1 MLAFGS
7 MSLADFALLLVAGL
21 CGGLI
26 NSVSSGGS
34 FFTYP
39 AMLLTGM
46 PAINA
51 AATTLTALTP
61 GNLFAI
67 PEYWPEFQAEKH
79 RYPALM
85 VITITGGASGTALLL
100 WTGSD
105 IFEALVPW
113 LILTATLMFGF
124 STRIRIWAAESS
136 PALTGGWLGTL
147 LLFVTAM
154 YLTFFGSG
162 SGNIILALLIIRGF
176 DDFFSANVAKNIVM
190 TVGGVI
196 ALTVYAVAGLIMW
209 WHVLPVAIGSAIG
222 ARTGARWARKVPIR
236 WLRVFVVGFGLLVAG
251 WQFVT

>member
-1 MLAFGS
+1 
-7 MSLADFALLLVAGL
+7 MSTADFVLLLVAGL

-67 PEYWPEFQAEKH
+67 PEYWPEFLASKH
-79 RYPALM
+79 RYPELLG
-85 VITITGGASGTALLL
+85 ITLFGGSIGTALLL
-100 WTGSD
+100 WTGAD
-105 IFEALVPW
+105 VFDTLVPW
-113 LILTATLMFGF
+113 LILTATLMFAF

-136 PALTGGWLGTL
+136 PALTGGWLGSF
-147 LLFVTAM
+147 LFFLTTV

-162 SGNIILALLIIRGF
+162 SGNIILALLVIRGF

-190 TVGGVI
+190 TFGGVI
-196 ALTVYAVAGLIMW
+196 ALPVYAVAGLIMW

-222 ARTGARWARKVPIR
+222 ARAGARWARRIPIA
-236 WLRVFVVGFGLLVAG
+236 WLRAFVVGFGFFVAG